1 MRQAAGRERTIVTM
15 FALYGLPPV
24 PPHVPSAG
32 CTWEDRRQHRA
43 IGVFALL
50 SLAAATGAVLAWW
63 AGAGVLLVAVVVWL
77 GCLCGTYLLSMV
89 RLRCCRARGRTAWT
103 VSSEGVRMLG
113 SRELVAWGLALR
125 LIAALV
131 PLTVLAALLAGDHVP
146 VLAGGLIGVLG
157 LEAAFYLVRIIYRGG
172 PVRPG
177 ILLSPMGV
185 QVTRTDSSGDFLP
198 WDREPRVTAVS
209 GRVRI
214 ESQGRGP
221 VQFSVWYSRSPA
233 GSWSG
238 SWVLLATAPICR
250 RV

>member
-1 MRQAAGRERTIVTM
+1 MS
-15 FALYGLPPV
+15 ALYGLPPA

-32 CTWEDRRQHRA
+32 CTWEDRRQHRT
-43 IGVFALL
+43 IWVFALL
-50 SLAAATGAVLAWW
+50 SLATATGAALAWW

-89 RLRCCRARGRTAWT
+89 RLRRCRARGRTAWT
-103 VSSEGVRMLG
+103 ASPEGVRMLG
-113 SRELVAWGLALR
+113 SRELVAWGLA
-125 LIAALV
+125 
-131 PLTVLAALLAGDHVP
+131 
-146 VLAGGLIGVLG
+146 GGLIGALG

-209 GRVRI
+209 GGVRI